1 MLQAACDG
9 RVGRRG
15 AQVQLG
21 QARVRARAG
30 RSRGHIRVAALA
42 ACAGGAAPTLS
53 EVVWKFLNVRTVA
66 CARCQRLTRVLHDPP
81 CQALDDQ
88 QACAMQA
95 TSSRLLPSPEVSHR
109 QQTLQRAGVC
119 CRLCVCS
126 SRQQR
131 VAAPDQAMTPGL
143 ESLACAVFC
152 MAGLCHVHPC
162 VQHTAHPPH
171 PSNSRAQEAGGPS
184 APTRCAGTTG
194 NSHGMSA
201 ATRLVAAPVARSRR
215 ISSMRGRLDI
225 TSLNTACAAAAHNR
239 GWDSSRLATVRGT
252 VVYACLDRLRHR
264 VTSPYPDLR

>member
-131 VAAPDQAMTPGL
+131 VAAPDEPMTPGL
-143 ESLACAVFC
+143 ESLACAV
-152 MAGLCHVHPC
+152 
-162 VQHTAHPPH
+162 
-171 PSNSRAQEAGGPS
+171 PSYG
-184 APTRCAGTTG
+184 
-194 NSHGMSA
+194 
-201 ATRLVAAPVARSRR
+201 RLVPRAPLCAAHCASSSPVKQPCP
-215 ISSMRGRLDI
+215 RGRGAQRTDE
-225 TSLNTACAAAAHNR
+225 
-239 GWDSSRLATVRGT
+239 VRGD
-252 VVYACLDRLRHR
+252 DRELARDVRGDPLGGCPSCQVQADLFHARQAGHHVLEHR
-264 VTSPYPDLR
+264 LCSSSAQPRLG